1 MQGVRI
7 QGNPTLKE
15 GPGQLETE
23 IEVRR
28 LGAAESIK
36 NVSVFHNHVVR
47 ILLCNRPA
55 KLLWDRNKNM

>member
-23 IEVRR
+23 IDIRR
-28 LGAAESIK
+28 LG
-36 NVSVFHNHVVR
+36 
-47 ILLCNRPA
+47 RPSQ
-55 KLLWDRNKNM
+55 

>member
-28 LGAAESIK
+28 LGAAESIA
-36 NVSVFHNHVVR
+36 SF
-47 ILLCNRPA
+47 IL
-55 KLLWDRNKNM
+55 